1 MVNALHS
8 LPGMATPAA
17 GFDEP
22 FEMLAGCHERVLR
35 SLALLK
41 RLVGHVHEHGVDRDA
56 QSAARDVLR
65 YFDIAGPQHHL
76 DEERHVLPLLEGSG
90 DEALVAAARRLR
102 DDHDAFDVQWQT
114 LRVLL
119 LDLRDGGQGWSATS
133 QHALVQQAHAFIDRY
148 REHLP
153 LEDEVVFPAARRL
166 LAARG
171 ESALRAMG
179 EEMAARRGVP
189 FKEQATRES
198 R

>member
-1 MVNALHS
+1 
-8 LPGMATPAA
+8 
-17 GFDEP
+17 
-22 FEMLAGCHERVLR
+22 MLAGCHERVLR

-41 RLVGHVHEHGVDRDA
+41 RLVGHVHEQGIDRDA
-56 QSAARDVLR
+56 RSAARDVLR

-90 DEALVAAARRLR
+90 DDALIAAARRLR
-102 DDHDAFDVQWQT
+102 DDHDAFDMQWQT

-119 LDLRDGGQGWSATS
+119 LQLRDDEAQRWSPSA
-133 QHALVQQAHAFIDRY
+133 QHELAHEARAFIDRY

-166 LAARG
+166 IAARG
-171 ESALRAMG
+171 AAAIEAMG
-179 EEMAARRGVP
+179 REMAERRGVQ
-189 FKEQATRES
+189 FRESAARES